1 MTLEIS
7 ALKNWN
13 FSFFLECPSDWL
25 DGGDLG
31 RCFLFVRSQDLELSW
46 TEANEYCEEQ
56 GGFLTD
62 IPDQDT
68 FNFISI
74 NMIDGGGWRWIGG
87 SDIDNVNKINLCH
100 FS

>member
-1 MTLEIS
+1 M
-7 ALKNWN
+7 
-13 FSFFLECPSDWL
+13 
-25 DGGDLG
+25 
-31 RCFLFVRSQDLELSW
+31 FVQAPAVLELGW
-46 TEANEYCEEQ
+46 KEANECCEEQ

-68 FNFISI
+68 FDFISI